1 MLGGDAIRLEAVCE
15 MALRGFAPYRNQLG
29 LLHNAIYMAAAQKQL
44 QGPEAGCSA
53 LAGALE
59 IGQADGIV
67 LPFAENGRYIL
78 DLLEQIAGQ
87 GRFDP
92 AYMERLL
99 DCARAYRRRV
109 ESLNFSKIV
118 LTAREKEILDLLER
132 GCKHEEIGERLFI
145 SVTTVRYHIKN
156 IYQKLE
162 VNNKMLA
169 IKKARELNLL

>member
-1 MLGGDAIRLEAVCE
+1 MDAKL
-15 MALRGFAPYRNQLG
+15 
-29 LLHNAIYMAAAQKQL
+29 
-44 QGPEAGCSA
+44 
-53 LAGALE
+53 
-59 IGQADGIV
+59 
-67 LPFAENGRYIL
+67 L